1 MSDKQIITANHLQ
14 NGLNVYYV
22 ENTDG
27 VSWDQ
32 DVAAAS
38 LFDKEAIDEA
48 LHRAAESEKNNVVVG
63 IYAVDA
69 EDDSAREKIRAQ
81 GPSIKY
87 GHEVN

>member
-1 MSDKQIITANHLQ
+1 MSEKQIITANHLQ

-22 ENTDG
+22 ESADSVT
-27 VSWDQ
+27 WDQ
-32 DVAAAS
+32 DSAAAS
-38 LFDKEAIDEA
+38 QFDKEEIEEA

-63 IYAVDA
+63 IYAIAAD
-69 EDDSAREKIRAQ
+69 DDSAREKIRAQ

>member
-1 MSDKQIITANHLQ
+1 MSDTQIITANHLQ

-22 ENTDG
+22 ESADG

-32 DVAAAS
+32 DFSTASRFGKEEIEAALA
-38 LFDKEAIDEA
+38 
-48 LHRAAESEKNNVVVG
+48 RAAESEKNNVVVG
-63 IYAVDA
+63 IYAIDA